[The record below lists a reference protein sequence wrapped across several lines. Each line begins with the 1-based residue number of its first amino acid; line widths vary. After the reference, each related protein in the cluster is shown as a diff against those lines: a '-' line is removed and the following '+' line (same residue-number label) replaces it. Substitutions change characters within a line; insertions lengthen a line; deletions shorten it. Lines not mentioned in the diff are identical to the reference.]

1 MQLEVILKKKN
12 SNSRNNVFKRKQRRN
27 KVPPKIFRG
36 FEVRKKTRLMVWK
49 QKDTMKSKC
58 YVFSGYKQRNKVFL
72 VYLECKLQEDSYD
85 FCIFKI

>member
-1 MQLEVILKKKN
+1 
-12 SNSRNNVFKRKQRRN
+12 
-27 KVPPKIFRG
+27 
-36 FEVRKKTRLMVWK
+36 MVWK